1 MNQPVSIQTSV
12 RISAF
17 VECVLHQWLIHSAVL
32 QSRPSPW
39 IPPCTARSCR
49 TPAAWSASWSRWWT
63 CRPARWRR
71 CPGSPGWCSPG
82 AESSVKLCSV
92 WSNHIWLFWPP
103 SPLSRTCPWLMVASS
118 EVLGELHHTVLSKL
132 LRQYLNS
139 NRVCLWENTTNTIY
153 GLKLGFYVQRIWIV
167 ILTLV
172 WV

>member
-17 VECVLHQWLIHSAVL
+17 VECVLHQWLIHTL
-32 QSRPSPW
+32 Q
-39 IPPCTARSCR
+39 
-49 TPAAWSASWSRWWT
+49 
-63 CRPARWRR
+63 
-71 CPGSPGWCSPG
+71 CSPG
-82 AESSVKLCSV
+82 PHLEYLPAQRALAAHQQPGQLPEAGGGHVAPPDGEGAPVAQGDVALAQPSSVKLCSV
-92 WSNHIWLFWPP
+92 WSNYIRLFWPP

-153 GLKLGFYVQRIWIV
+153 GLKLGF
-167 ILTLV
+167 
-172 WV
+172 